1 MKPIFLSVT
10 VASHTDAQ
18 VGEVGSQTAC
28 AVRGAEGR
36 EGHAVIRV
44 QRGGEWR
51 RELDVG
57 QVRERTAGVVCSWKH
72 GGVQLLVWWWKKK
85 KIKEAV
91 IKLLSL
97 PLLKEFLALTHDA
110 TELHKTN
117 FAVRILGGSTCASS
131 GHLQTALFFMNHQK
145 WVALLQSR
153 RDETSAPVRR
163 RKRRRRMCSCEGS
176 SENQCDVTEERAP
189 GICSLTGCKKKN
201 VCYQQQQELTWFLG
215 RHTCW
220 MLMNHPTMKTK

>member
-1 MKPIFLSVT
+1 MPRWVRLVVRLPVLLEELRDGKATLS
-10 VASHTDAQ
+10 S
-18 VGEVGSQTAC
+18 GSSGVESGGGNWMLVRSGSEPPVLC
-28 AVRGAEGR
+28 AAGSTEGFN
-36 EGHAVIRV
+36 
-44 QRGGEWR
+44 
-51 RELDVG
+51 
-57 QVRERTAGVVCSWKH
+57 SWSGDGKI
-72 GGVQLLVWWWKKK
+72 LKKKKKK

-201 VCYQQQQELTWFLG
+201 VCYQQQQELT
-215 RHTCW
+215 
-220 MLMNHPTMKTK
+220 